1 MSPISSRRPRY
12 FAIASRSLPPLLYT
26 RSERSQFALA
36 VLLPISF
43 GVITGLALGWSEP
56 VYLVLLVLGVVG
68 GIGAGLEHDA
78 PIDGFY
84 RGLLAGLLFT
94 TGILVAHGL
103 ADVEPE
109 AELPDP
115 RELLLLINGV
125 LGAAFGALGARI
137 RRRRAP

>member
-1 MSPISSRRPRY
+1 
-12 FAIASRSLPPLLYT
+12 
-26 RSERSQFALA
+26 LA

-103 ADVEPE
+103 GDVEPE

>member
-1 MSPISSRRPRY
+1 M
-12 FAIASRSLPPLLYT
+12 PPLLYT
-26 RSERSQFALA
+26 RSERSQFALT
-36 VLLPISF
+36 VLVPITF

-68 GIGAGLEHDA
+68 GIGAGLEHHQ
-78 PIDGFY
+78 PIDGLY

-103 ADVEPE
+103 ADVEPK
-109 AELPDP
+109 AVLPDP

-125 LGAAFGALGARI
+125 LGAAFGALGARL
-137 RRRRAP
+137 RRRAS